1 MRIQSQTKLWA
12 TEFISENKYGE
23 RVGGYTNLVSF
34 YANVQYMSNELEYQ
48 NYGEIT
54 NSTIQIRTDAIP
66 PIQKGA
72 YIYLTEPK
80 ENGTFTIGDTTYK
93 DYNKGEYKVDSIKP
107 TLIGVDAIKN
117 KTLTTARKI

>member
-23 RVGGYTNLVSF
+23 QVGGYTNLVSF

-54 NSTIQIRTDAIP
+54 NSTVQIRTDTVP
-66 PIQKGA
+66 PVKKGT
-72 YIYLTEPK
+72 YVYLTEPEEK
-80 ENGTFTIGDTTYK
+80 GTFTIGDITYK
-93 DYNKGEYKVDSIKP
+93 DYGKGEYQVDSIKP
-107 TLIGVDAIKN
+107 TLIGVDSIKN